1 MKIILVAGGTGG
13 HITPAIAFGNSRREA
28 GDQVYYVCGSRSME
42 KNIYENH
49 NVSPFIL
56 PVEGSPLGIKTLRSV
71 FERSWNM
78 IKSIAIMYKKVNEIN
93 PDCLILFGGYISFPA
108 LVVSK
113 FVKSPVFIHEQNV
126 VAGKVSRIASRWKVP
141 VATGW
146 HKCKGVKGVFTGTP
160 TRKFRKLSRGASL
173 DELGLTDAVGEED
186 RVIVLLGGSLGSSSL
201 IDLVSITS
209 SMVEFVRCFFI
220 VLGTDE
226 DRVENKVAYLSNRW
240 DMSPIYGV
248 ADMVICRAGGATLAE
263 IGELGIPAVVVP
275 WEKASD
281 GHQYENALSFLE
293 DKKSVRIWTPQMGIA
308 ELVKII
314 DELENDIS
322 RKPNTEY
329 GELKEL
335 KNSTDD
341 DNAVSALWRLI
352 LSHI

>member
-13 HITPAIAFGNSRREA
+13 HITPAIAFGNSRRKA
-28 GDQVYYVCGSRSME
+28 GDRVYYICGSRSME
-42 KNIYENH
+42 KSIYENH
-49 NVSPFIL
+49 NVNPFIL
-56 PVEGSPLGIKTLRSV
+56 PIEGSPLGIKTLKSI
-71 FERSWNM
+71 FKRSWNI
-78 IKSIAIMYKKVNEIN
+78 IKSIAIMYERVNEIK

-113 FVKSPVFIHEQNV
+113 LMKIPVFMHEQNV

-146 HKCKGVKGVFTGTP
+146 RKCKGIKGAYTGIP
-160 TRKFRKLSRGASL
+160 VRKFRKLSRKAAL
-173 DELGLTDAVGEED
+173 DELGLSDKVDRED

-201 IDLVSITS
+201 IDLVAITL
-209 SMVEFVRCFFI
+209 SMVEFARCFFI

-248 ADMVICRAGGATLAE
+248 ADMVICRAGAATLAE
-263 IGELGIPAVVVP
+263 VSKLGIPAVIVP

-281 GHQYENALSFLE
+281 GHQYENALSFL
-293 DKKSVRIWTPQMGIA
+293 DDRKPGRIWTPEMGVA
-308 ELVKII
+308 ELIKKI

-322 RKPNTEY
+322 RKSNREDS
-329 GELKEL
+329 EL